1 MMPELWRRAEE
12 LFHAALEKSP
22 EDRRAFLDGACGQDT
37 ELRLQVEILVSAE
50 ENAGSF
56 LDKSGIADPTATI
69 RAVGSLNGQQ
79 FGHYRIKSP
88 LGMGGMGEVYR
99 AHDTK
104 LSRDVALKTLPSE
117 FARDRERVA
126 RFRRE
131 ARMLASL
138 NHPHIAAIYGL
149 EEFDGTDF
157 LVLELVEGK
166 HPSGPLPVAEAL
178 RICGQ
183 IADALAA
190 AHDRDIIHRDLKPA
204 NVMVN
209 TEGQVKVLDFGLAK
223 AVSRSTPGHPHE
235 NLRLSQE
242 SSVTRSGTMPGGAMG
257 TPGYMS
263 PEQARGRDVDRRT
276 DIWSFGCVLYELL
289 AGKRAFHGG
298 TTPETL
304 AAVLEAEPD
313 WQALPAKTP
322 RRIRELLRRCL
333 QKDPDLRPGNIAE
346 ARKILEARH
355 GWNRWLVAGVAVA
368 ALVVLAALTWRLA
381 PRQPTPTRA
390 PIIITRLTTDSGLT
404 EYPALSPDGKLLA
417 YASDR
422 ASDGNLDIWIQQTSG
437 GNSIRLTTHSADD
450 IEPAFSPDSTHVA
463 FRSERDGGGIYVVPV
478 LGGQEQRIAGLGR
491 NPRFSPDG
499 NWIAYWVGDQ
509 SFYGRRQVYIVPA
522 TGGEPRAIQPHFF
535 FASHPVWSPD
545 AKHLLFR
552 GARDGAT
559 AEHGDFDWWASPL
572 DGGAAVQTGAS
583 RLQGQ
588 NALPLTE
595 RNATHGG
602 WGVNPSD
609 WANGFVS
616 FSAASGVSGL
626 NASLWKV
633 PISSSYRIEGPAQ
646 RLTSGT
652 ENVLQPSAAGNG
664 IAFASVTQSSNIWSL
679 PADPNTGK
687 VSGNPQRLTSGTAED
702 TLPAPSLDA
711 KNIAFA
717 SNRTGKMQVWLKNLG
732 TGAET
737 RQTSSSAIE
746 LPLLISPDGSRTI
759 YCIFLGPDPQS
770 SAGCFIA
777 PTSGGEGRNFCQT
790 CNPSSIQD
798 WFDHGRKVL
807 YKKGISVNT
816 EFVLRDIDSGVETTF
831 LRYPKFSIAATRFS
845 PDERWISFQVVI
857 EAATR
862 RQIFIAPVRNGVA
875 ADEAEW
881 IPVTDGSG
889 LDRNAVWSPDGN
901 LLYFLSERDGF
912 RCIWAQR
919 LERNSKHPVG
929 EAFPVHH
936 LHQTRRS
943 LMPFQEIGAI
953 GLSVT
958 RNGLIFS
965 LTEMNGNIWMANFE

>member
-1 MMPELWRRAEE
+1 MRPELWRKAED
-12 LFHAALEKSP
+12 LFHAALEQSP
-22 EDRRAFLDGACGQDT
+22 EERRAFLENACGQDS
-37 ELRLQVEILVSAE
+37 ELRRQVEILVAAE

-56 LDKSGIADPTATI
+56 LDQPGLEDPTATI
-69 RAVGSLNGQQ
+69 RAVASLKSQQ
-79 FGHYRIKSP
+79 FGHYRIKAP
-88 LGMGGMGEVYR
+88 LGKGGMGEVYR
-99 AHDTK
+99 AQDTK
-104 LSRDVALKTLPSE
+104 LSRDVALKMLPSE

-131 ARMLASL
+131 ARTLAAL
-138 NHPHIAAIYGL
+138 NHPNIAAIYGL

-190 AHDRDIIHRDLKPA
+190 AHDRDVIHRDLKPA

-209 TEGQVKVLDFGLAK
+209 TEGRVKVLDFGLAK
-223 AVSRSTPGHPHE
+223 AISRSAPGQQYE
-235 NLRLSQE
+235 NLRLSHDPSLTQ
-242 SSVTRSGTMPGGAMG
+242 SGTISGGAMG

-263 PEQARGRDVDRRT
+263 PEQARGRAVDRRT
-276 DIWSFGCVLYELL
+276 DIWAFGCVLYELL
-289 AGKRAFHGG
+289 AGKRAFRGH

-304 AAVLEAEPD
+304 AAVLEEEPD

-333 QKDPDLRPGNIAE
+333 QKDPDLRPADIDE
-346 ARKILEARH
+346 ARKILEAGH
-355 GWNRWLVAGVAVA
+355 GWNRWMLAGVSFA
-368 ALVVLAALTWRLA
+368 ALAVFVALAWRYA
-381 PRQPTPTRA
+381 PRQSTPARA
-390 PIIITRLTTDSGLT
+390 PIITRLTTDSGLT

-422 ASDGNLDIWIQQTSG
+422 ASDGNLDIWVQQSSG
-437 GNSIRLTTHSADD
+437 GNSVRLTTHSADD
-450 IEPAFSPDSTHVA
+450 VEPAFSPDSTHIA
-463 FRSERDGGGIYVVPV
+463 FRSERDGGGIYVVPI

-499 NWIAYWVGDQ
+499 NWIAYWIGDK

-522 TGGEPRAIQPHFF
+522 TGGEPRAIQPGFF

-545 AKHLLFR
+545 SKHLLFR
-552 GARDGAT
+552 GARDGIT

-572 DGGAAVQTGAS
+572 DGSAAVQTGAS

-609 WANGFVS
+609 WADGFVS
-616 FSAASGVSGL
+616 FSAASGVSGV

-652 ENVLQPSAAGNG
+652 ENVLQPSAIGNR

-687 VSGNPQRLTSGTAED
+687 VSGDPQRLTSGTAED
-702 TLPAPSLDA
+702 TLPAPSLDG
-711 KNIAFA
+711 KNIVFA
-717 SNRTGKMQVWLKNLG
+717 SNRTGKLQVWRKDVT

-737 RQTSSSAIE
+737 RQTSGSAVE
-746 LPLLISPDGSRTI
+746 LPLIISPDGSRI
-759 YCIFLGPDPQS
+759 VYCIFGGPDPQS
-770 SAGCFIA
+770 SSGCFIA
-777 PTSGGEGRNFCQT
+777 STGGGEGRNFCQT
-790 CNPSSIQD
+790 CNSSSIQD

-807 YKKGISVNT
+807 YKKGISVKT
-816 EFVLRDIDSGVETTF
+816 EFVLRDLGSGAEATF
-831 LRYPKFSIAATRFS
+831 LRYPMFSIAATRFS
-845 PDERWISFQVVI
+845 PDERWVSFQVVL

-862 RQIFIAPVRNGVA
+862 RQIFIAPVRNDVVA
-875 ADEAEW
+875 PESEW

-919 LERNSKHPVG
+919 LDHNSKHPVG

-943 LMPFQEIGAI
+943 LMPFQEIASI

-958 RNGLIFS
+958 RNGLVFS
-965 LTEMNGNIWMANFE
+965 VTETIGNIWVASFE